1 VKLEKTFP
9 WERWGIT
16 VLRIATGTVF
26 FLGGLHK
33 LSVSGLAGATE
44 QLGQLGSPL
53 PSTVAVAI
61 SLVELGCD
69 LDLVVGLFT
78 RWVAIPLALGM
89 LIDVMFVHWPGSLYV
104 DTHGVELALLRLGAS
119 VALVLAGPGK
129 AALDNALS
137 PRKKRKFYN

>member
-33 LSVSGLAGATE
+33 LSVSGLASAAE

-53 PSTVAVAI
+53 PSTVAVVI
-61 SLVELGCD
+61 SLVELGCG
-69 LDLVVGLFT
+69 LALVVGLFT